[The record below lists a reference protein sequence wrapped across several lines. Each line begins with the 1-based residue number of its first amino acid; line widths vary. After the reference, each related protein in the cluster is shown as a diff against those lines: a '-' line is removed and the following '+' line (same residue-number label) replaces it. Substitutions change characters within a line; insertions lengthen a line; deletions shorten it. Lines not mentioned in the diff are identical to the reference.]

1 MKIIISLVLFLIAVF
16 FQIYFSQLE
25 EIHKILTHSGFG
37 LYFVSEL
44 KKLFENLDGVFMD
57 CFANL

>member
-1 MKIIISLVLFLIAVF
+1 MLFLIAVF
-16 FQIYFSQLE
+16 FQIYFPQLE
-25 EIHKILTHSGFG
+25 EIHKILIHLGFG
-37 LYFVSEL
+37 PYFVSEL

>member
-1 MKIIISLVLFLIAVF
+1 MLFLIAVF

-25 EIHKILTHSGFG
+25 EAHEILIHWGFG

-44 KKLFENLDGVFMD
+44 KKLFENLDRVFMD